1 VFVDWGLKIVGLL
14 SVNCPKVKVG
24 RYVISANIT
33 NAIYYQ
39 STDYK
44 YKNMLIKKGGA
55 ARHFYEGGMLG
66 VENKEYMTT
75 AATL

>member
-1 VFVDWGLKIVGLL
+1 
-14 SVNCPKVKVG
+14 
-24 RYVISANIT
+24 
-33 NAIYYQ
+33 
-39 STDYK
+39 
-44 YKNMLIKKGGA
+44 MLIKKGGA